1 MIRCSLFSGQEYTE
15 RNMNYLK
22 LVCKP
27 PRTILK
33 KIQKT
38 SSSRTVDAPIFVSF
52 KEGSKPTNILT
63 DKQEIHNHLEL
74 VYKHPRN
81 VKKNQKD
88 VSSKPGDIPIF
99 GLFY

>member
-1 MIRCSLFSGQEYTE
+1 
-15 RNMNYLK
+15 MNYLK

-81 VKKNQKD
+81 VKKN
-88 VSSKPGDIPIF
+88 SERCPIQTWRYPNIW
-99 GLFY
+99 LFLLKK